1 MPLIARQQRQLLAT
15 EVILKG
21 QHFADKVHFRYIV
34 NGLYIEY
41 KELNWVYKQLA
52 AFKRGELN
60 IIEIEGPADKR
71 VIKRVKRA
79 VGEVV

>member
-34 NGLYIEY
+34 NGLY